1 MTRRIELSLTK
12 KGVRAIATLLDDE
25 APRTC
30 RLVWDA
36 LPLEGE
42 TFHAKWAGREL
53 YTLVPPLGKSPGQEN
68 AVIMPIP
75 GDVLYF
81 DVSPDS
87 IDLPLAMRRKYP
99 KGLVDL
105 AVFYGRNNLLL
116 GPAGFMPGNLFATI
130 TDGLAEYAQ
139 ACGEL
144 FREGMLDERFAIR
157 RVEGAPGRAGRR
169 RKVRG

>member
-1 MTRRIELSLTK
+1 MPRQIELSLTK
-12 KGVRAIATLLDDE
+12 KRVRAVATLLDDE

-30 RLVWDA
+30 KLVWEA

-42 TFHAKWAGREL
+42 TYHAKWAGREL
-53 YTLVPPLGKSPGQEN
+53 YTLVPPLGPSPGQEN
-68 AVIMPIP
+68 AIIMPIP

-87 IDLPLAMRRKYP
+87 IDLPLALRRKYP

-105 AVFYGRNNLLL
+105 AVFYGRNSLLL

-130 TDGLAEYAQ
+130 TEGLAEYAR

-144 FREGMLDERFAIR
+144 FREGMVDERFAIR
-157 RVEGAPGRAGRR
+157 RVEATGRR
-169 RKVRG
+169 PRRKEAAR